1 MKQFKI
7 EPFLFPKKNLNTTR
21 PTIISATFR
30 QIMSDKTR
38 YTMYFD
44 GCSKGNPGPGGAGAV
59 IYAKEED
66 QDQEDLKEIVALT
79 EWVGVK
85 VTNNYAEYC
94 GLRAGLRSA
103 LELGIKELLVCGDSL
118 LVIKQISGQYK
129 VKSPNLLQ
137 IYSECSELTKQFNQ
151 IEFQHVYRDSNKRA
165 DKLSNDALDLGPT

>member
-1 MKQFKI
+1 
-7 EPFLFPKKNLNTTR
+7 
-21 PTIISATFR
+21 
-30 QIMSDKTR
+30 
-38 YTMYFD
+38 MYFD

-66 QDQEDLKEIVALT
+66 QKEPKEIVTLT

-137 IYSECSELTKQFNQ
+137 IYSECSELTKQFEQ

-165 DKLSNDALDLGPT
+165 DKLSNDALGLDPAP

>member
-1 MKQFKI
+1 
-7 EPFLFPKKNLNTTR
+7 
-21 PTIISATFR
+21 
-30 QIMSDKTR
+30 
-38 YTMYFD
+38 MYFD

-59 IYAKEED
+59 IYDQNQEKEKEKE
-66 QDQEDLKEIVALT
+66 QKEIVALT

-85 VTNNYAEYC
+85 VTNNYAEYS

-137 IYSECSELTKQFNQ
+137 IYEECKELSKQFEQ
-151 IEFQHVYRDSNKRA
+151 IEFRHVYRDSNKRA
-165 DKLSNDALDLGPT
+165 DKLSNDALDLCPPP

>member
-1 MKQFKI
+1 M
-7 EPFLFPKKNLNTTR
+7 
-21 PTIISATFR
+21 SA
-30 QIMSDKTR
+30 KPR

-59 IYAKEED
+59 IYDQNQEKEE
-66 QDQEDLKEIVALT
+66 QKEIVALT

-85 VTNNYAEYC
+85 VTNNYAEYS

-137 IYSECSELTKQFNQ
+137 IYEECKELSNQFEQ
-151 IEFQHVYRDSNKRA
+151 IEFRHVYRDSNKRA
-165 DKLSNDALDLGPT
+165 DKLSNDALGLCPPH

>member
-1 MKQFKI
+1 
-7 EPFLFPKKNLNTTR
+7 
-21 PTIISATFR
+21 
-30 QIMSDKTR
+30 MSTKLR

-59 IYAKEED
+59 IYAKEEED
-66 QDQEDLKEIVALT
+66 EGDNQESPKEIVALT

-85 VTNNYAEYC
+85 VTNNYAEYS

-129 VKSPNLLQ
+129 VQSPNLLN
-137 IYSECSELTKQFNQ
+137 IYNECKELSVQFEQ
-151 IEFQHVYRDSNKRA
+151 IEFRHVYRDNNKRA
-165 DKLSNDALDLGPT
+165 DKLSNDALLLAP

>member
-1 MKQFKI
+1 M
-7 EPFLFPKKNLNTTR
+7 
-21 PTIISATFR
+21 SA
-30 QIMSDKTR
+30 KPR

-59 IYAKEED
+59 IYD
-66 QDQEDLKEIVALT
+66 QDQEKEKEIVALT

-85 VTNNYAEYC
+85 VTNNYAEYS

-137 IYSECSELTKQFNQ
+137 IYEECKKLSNQFDQ
-151 IEFQHVYRDSNKRA
+151 IEFRHVYRDSNKKA
-165 DKLSNDALDLGPT
+165 DKLSNDALDLSLSP

>member
-1 MKQFKI
+1 
-7 EPFLFPKKNLNTTR
+7 
-21 PTIISATFR
+21 
-30 QIMSDKTR
+30 MSDKTR

-59 IYAKEED
+59 IYQNQEKEKE
-66 QDQEDLKEIVALT
+66 QKQEQKEIVALT

-137 IYSECSELTKQFNQ
+137 IYGECSELTKQFNQ
-151 IEFQHVYRDSNKRA
+151 IEFRHVYRDSNKRA